1 MRWSILGLPDA
12 THIVILISEKVSINS
27 FFWIATNFRGHKEEA
42 EELAKRGEISAEK
55 WHCWRENCHIC
66 ICRRECCH
74 ISTFSALHILWDWT
88 KYNHNQPSWLREPS
102 ITFKI
107 LAYCDTGVY
116 NTCFKIS
123 SDLASSKK
131 NHHLGFQ
138 QSGPIG
144 VLPCYLKSLTARI
157 TESRRKDLSSLKIP
171 RQSEEINRLKQ
182 NFKSVK
188 RRKQVFTW
196 GLPNFKVIFVM
207 KTSSGTI
214 HCLPSEPFS
223 AWRLLGLFL

>member
-1 MRWSILGLPDA
+1 MDCNCEELQGLHTQNLFCTFLLFSVSRRRSSRMRWSILGLPDA

-74 ISTFSALHILWDWT
+74 ISTFPPCIFCGIEQNIIITNRHDWANLPLHL
-88 KYNHNQPSWLREPS
+88 K
-102 ITFKI
+102 F

-157 TESRRKDLSSLKIP
+157 AESRRKDLSSLKIP
-171 RQSEEINRLKQ
+171 RQSEEINCFKQ
-182 NFKSVK
+182 NF
-188 RRKQVFTW
+188 
-196 GLPNFKVIFVM
+196 
-207 KTSSGTI
+207 
-214 HCLPSEPFS
+214 PF
-223 AWRLLGLFL
+223 LLSKL

>member
-1 MRWSILGLPDA
+1 MTP
-12 THIVILISEKVSINS
+12 
-27 FFWIATNFRGHKEEA
+27 
-42 EELAKRGEISAEK
+42 LAWKLSHLYLQA
-55 WHCWRENCHIC
+55 WVLSHQY
-66 ICRRECCH
+66 
-74 ISTFSALHILWDWT
+74 FSALHILWDWT
-88 KYNHNQPSWLREPS
+88 KYNHNQPSWLGEHS

-144 VLPCYLKSLTARI
+144 VLPYYLKSPTARI
-157 TESRRKDLSSLKIP
+157 AEPRRKDLSSLKKIQDKAKKLIALSKTSP
-171 RQSEEINRLKQ
+171 FYFQ

-196 GLPNFKVIFVM
+196 GLPNF
-207 KTSSGTI
+207 
-214 HCLPSEPFS
+214 
-223 AWRLLGLFL
+223 

>member
-1 MRWSILGLPDA
+1 MG
-12 THIVILISEKVSINS
+12 
-27 FFWIATNFRGHKEEA
+27 
-42 EELAKRGEISAEK
+42 
-55 WHCWRENCHIC
+55 
-66 ICRRECCH
+66 
-74 ISTFSALHILWDWT
+74 
-88 KYNHNQPSWLREPS
+88 EPS

-157 TESRRKDLSSLKIP
+157 AESRRKDLSSLKFQDKAKKLIASSKTFP
-171 RQSEEINRLKQ
+171 FYFQ

-188 RRKQVFTW
+188 RSKQVFTW

-223 AWRLLGLFL
+223 TRRC

>member
-1 MRWSILGLPDA
+1 MTLLAW
-12 THIVILISEKVSINS
+12 
-27 FFWIATNFRGHKEEA
+27 
-42 EELAKRGEISAEK
+42 ELSHLYLQAWVLS
-55 WHCWRENCHIC
+55 HQY
-66 ICRRECCH
+66 
-74 ISTFSALHILWDWT
+74 FSALHILWDWT
-88 KYNHNQPSWLREPS
+88 KYNHNQPSWLGEPS

-157 TESRRKDLSSLKIP
+157 AESRRKDLSSLKIP
-171 RQSEEINRLKQ
+171 RQSEEINRFKQ
-182 NFKSVK
+182 NFPFLLSKLQK
-188 RRKQVFTW
+188 CKA
-196 GLPNFKVIFVM
+196 K
-207 KTSSGTI
+207 KTSVYVGASQ
-214 HCLPSEPFS
+214 F
-223 AWRLLGLFL
+223 